1 MDGSRTLFLTP
12 VINPVID
19 HYIRDVSDRGMMVQS
34 CSAYGCKNRYHKD
47 QNISF
52 HKFPLARPD
61 VCGKW
66 VAAIKR
72 RNFKPTKYSNI
83 CSQHF
88 PKDCFKRECNN
99 RVLKDNAVPS
109 LFSQLQ
115 MEEESLESEV
125 SPHLHLSD
133 AEEKTPVSVPVSVSE
148 EPHLEHRR
156 TFICCDHNYTV
167 EDNSPPKRRMEQ
179 LEEELKKLRKKL
191 KTVQQKCRRQDRQLE
206 RFKATSDLQKDVSQH
221 LPLSDIQEKPVDI
234 SPSSTLPP
242 VSTTQELNPDHQSA
256 FVCCDHNYTVEDGV
270 QQKRR
275 MEQLEEQLKKLL
287 KKLQM
292 VQQKCHC
299 QERQLELFKATSDFQ
314 KDVSFGESYV
324 ILPKEIYYVLKRIE
338 SIGAL

>member
-1 MDGSRTLFLTP
+1 
-12 VINPVID
+12 
-19 HYIRDVSDRGMMVQS
+19 MMVQS

-88 PKDCFKRECNN
+88 TKDCFKRECNN

-109 LFSQLQ
+109 LFTFSQLQ
-115 MEEESLESEV
+115 MEEESLEAFSSEMDV

-133 AEEKTPVSVPVSVSE
+133 TEEKTPVSVPVSTSE
-148 EPHLEHRR
+148 ELHLEHCR

-179 LEEELKKLRKKL
+179 LEEELKRLRKKL
-191 KTVQQKCRRQDRQLE
+191 KTVQQKCRRQERQLE
-206 RFKATSDLQKDVSQH
+206 RFKATSDFQKDVSQH
-221 LPLSDIQEKPVDI
+221 LPLSDIQEKPADHYQTDI
-234 SPSSTLPP
+234 SSSSTLSP
-242 VSTTQELNPDHQSA
+242 VSTAQEQNPDHQSA
-256 FVCCDHNYTVEDGV
+256 FVCCDHNYTVEDSI

-275 MEQLEEQLKKLL
+275 MEQLQEQLKKLL
-287 KKLQM
+287 KKLQT

-338 SIGAL
+338 TIGAL